1 MILESLLEILSLLLN
16 SVLGVLLGMALVITS
31 VFWLLSKLDPFHDQ
45 WRQWEGSIITAIK
58 LAEKQVP
65 SETPHAGATKLNTAL
80 DHVLKDYAAANGG
93 KKPNKRLAQQ
103 LRQGIQTKHA
113 DLDRFGELSKPR
125 PRRD

>member
-45 WRQWEGSIITAIK
+45 WRQWEGSIITGIK
-58 LAEKQVP
+58 LAEQEV
-65 SETPHAGATKLNTAL
+65 SNELPHAGQIKFNAAM
-80 DHVLKDYAAANGG
+80 DHVLKDYALAHGG
-93 KKPNKRLAQQ
+93 KRPSRRLAHQ

-125 PRRD
+125 SRRD